1 VLPNI
6 PSDPGP
12 VPFER
17 PGPYAE
23 LEIRVGPAR
32 PWGTAKGRIPPDQ
45 AWYFILTF
53 GILADVITGT
63 AGAILTMRIA
73 PGLTAVA
80 LAELIL
86 ALAAALLTAACGV
99 ARERAGRTS
108 NRRKERG

>member
-1 VLPNI
+1 MLPNT

-12 VPFER
+12 APLER

-63 AGAILTMRIA
+63 AGAILTLRI
-73 PGLTAVA
+73 A

-86 ALAAALLTAACGV
+86 ALAAALLTAACGL
-99 ARERAGRTS
+99 AGERAGRMS
-108 NRRKERG
+108 NRRKKRG

>member
-12 VPFER
+12 VPLER

-23 LEIRVGPAR
+23 LEIMVGPAR
-32 PWGTAKGRIPPDQ
+32 PWGTAKGRILPDQ
-45 AWYFILTF
+45 ARYFILTF

-63 AGAILTMRIA
+63 AGAILTLHIA
-73 PGLTAVA
+73 PGLIAVA

-99 ARERAGRTS
+99 GRERARRMS